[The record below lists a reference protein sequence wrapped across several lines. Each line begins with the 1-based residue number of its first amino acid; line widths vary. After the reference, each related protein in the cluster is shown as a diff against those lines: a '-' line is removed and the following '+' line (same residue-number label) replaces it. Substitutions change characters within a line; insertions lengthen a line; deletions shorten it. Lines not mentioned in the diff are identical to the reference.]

1 MNKNKGFTLIELL
14 AVIVILAILMVI
26 AVPKILNVI
35 ENSRKSAAES
45 SIKLVKDAIRSQVT
59 SESMMGTNFTSN
71 DDGCYTFNFDN
82 QASGNAKELQ
92 LKNKEN
98 ITGTIKYCNENFTNN
113 TLFFNGQDMKTIVCK
128 RATKLHTEEC
138 AQTDSKLYCSG
149 TGLTG
154 KTITYGSLGTKEK
167 LVSGDAFDC
176 DVNGDG
182 IYDSDTERFYYV
194 SDYYNTSTKDFED
207 NTAVLIYYNNVSKGK
222 PSNSKLVT
230 YDASGKNF
238 HGPRTAI
245 EELPSTSEWRNVSLT
260 SNVRSIIAQDGANST
275 TGGSLPV
282 SFSYS
287 GKAARLLTTQEINN
301 ACDIE
306 AGHWMAGELDTC
318 NYLMENTKYSNAS
331 IENYGYWLEN
341 AHSGDSDYVWGV
353 NGYGRDVSGFTVSN
367 ARVFGV
373 RPAIEVLKSNIEY

>member
-59 SESMMGTNFTSN
+59 SESMMGTNFTS
-71 DDGCYTFNFDN
+71 DESGCYTFNFDDQEN
-82 QASGNAKELQ
+82 GNAKELQ

-98 ITGTIKYCNENFTNN
+98 ITGAIKYCNGNFTNN
-113 TLFFNGQDMKTIVCK
+113 TLSFDGQDMKTIVCK

-138 AQTDSKLYCSG
+138 EQTDNTYYCSG
-149 TGLTG
+149 AGLTG
-154 KTITYGSLGTKEK
+154 KTITYGTIPGKELK
-167 LVSGDAFDC
+167 SGDAFDC

-182 IYDSDTERFYYV
+182 KYNPDTERFYYV
-194 SDYYNTSTKDFED
+194 TDMND
-207 NTAVLIYYNNVSKGK
+207 NTAVLIYYNNVEKGK
-222 PSNSKLVT
+222 PSNSKLVA
-230 YDASGKNF
+230 YDSSGENF

-245 EELPSTSEWRNVSLT
+245 EELPSTSEWRNVSLI
-260 SNVRSIIAQDGANST
+260 SSVRSIVTENGTNQTN
-275 TGGSLPV
+275 GGPLPD
-282 SFSYS
+282 SFSYAE
-287 GKAARLLTTQEINN
+287 KAARLLTAQEINK
-301 ACDIE
+301 ACGITV
-306 AGHWMAGELDTC
+306 GNWITGELDTC

-331 IENYGYWLEN
+331 NKAWAWWLEN
-341 AHSGDSDYVWGV
+341 PRSGHSDIAWYVLGNNRGV
-353 NGYGRDVSGFTVSN
+353 NSNTVSN
-367 ARVFGV
+367 ARDYGV